1 MAPAPAIPLTAEQE
15 DVIRLIRLPP
25 GMKTDEDIGGLYRY
39 FNKFDFLKD
48 QRDQQSDKDKK
59 NKLKAG
65 NAQRQ

>member
-1 MAPAPAIPLTAEQE
+1 
-15 DVIRLIRLPP
+15 
-25 GMKTDEDIGGLYRY
+25 MKTDEDIGGLYRY

>member
-1 MAPAPAIPLTAEQE
+1 
-15 DVIRLIRLPP
+15 
-25 GMKTDEDIGGLYRY
+25 MKADEDIAGLYRY

-65 NAQRQ
+65 NAQRQQNKKAQEMAKDQKSIE